1 MKRINRCQPFLC
13 QTAKR
18 TVFQIPGSGC
28 SVCVWRGGVRWA
40 VGGRGGARPSGRSP
54 TFLAMTG
61 ECTSYPH
68 LRLEGLCIH
77 IKKKVVRQEKERAER
92 ERGWRGGG
100 GGGGGGGR
108 GYSGLGPVMHD
119 VGQEAASVPAAPC
132 LAWHSIKQPVLGPV
146 RSSSRRGSRRRR
158 DAAGV
163 PGTGGRGAG
172 GQTRDPARHSW
183 AQWADTFSFL

>member
-1 MKRINRCQPFLC
+1 M
-13 QTAKR
+13 
-18 TVFQIPGSGC
+18 
-28 SVCVWRGGVRWA
+28 
-40 VGGRGGARPSGRSP
+40 GGRGGGTAQQQITHISCYDRRVYKLPTSP
-54 TFLAMTG
+54 
-61 ECTSYPH
+61 
-68 LRLEGLCIH
+68 LRRALH
-77 IKKKVVRQEKERAER
+77 TYKKKVVRQEKERAER

-183 AQWADTFSFL
+183 A

>member
-1 MKRINRCQPFLC
+1 M
-13 QTAKR
+13 
-18 TVFQIPGSGC
+18 
-28 SVCVWRGGVRWA
+28 GG
-40 VGGRGGARPSGRSP
+40 GGAVTDQRW

-68 LRLEGLCIH
+68 LRLEGLCIYTS
-77 IKKKVVRQEKERAER
+77 IYIYILKKKLGGRRKKGRREKEGE
-92 ERGWRGGG
+92 GGGG

-146 RSSSRRGSRRRR
+146 KSSSRQGSRRRR

-163 PGTGGRGAG
+163 PGTGGEG
-172 GQTRDPARHSW
+172 GVGREEGGGKPETLHATLGIMSRNILILVAP
-183 AQWADTFSFL
+183 LLL